1 MNMKYMIKI
10 SVLLVFGLI
19 FNSCAS
25 DPGFSHR
32 NTDKDIPIEKLAYML
47 NDSLRRPALKNQEI
61 GVLTFANLNNLE
73 EAEPLGRRLQEKLS
87 HALFDLGFRILE
99 IRVGKDIRFWPLV
112 GELNLT
118 RVKELLNDSKF
129 AGIKLL
135 VMGTYIDAG
144 DYIYVNGRIVELE
157 TAMVKA
163 SGEIK
168 IERGRYLGKLLD
180 LGDEKAADRSE
191 VYERF
196 PIKPDKKK

>member
-1 MNMKYMIKI
+1 MNYIRKI
-10 SVLLVFGLI
+10 SVLLALGLF
-19 FNSCAS
+19 FNACAS
-25 DPGFSHR
+25 NPGFSNR

-87 HALFDLGFRILE
+87 HALFELGFRIVE
-99 IRVGKDIRFWPLV
+99 IRVGKDIRFRPLV

-129 AGIKLL
+129 AGLKLL
-135 VMGTYIDAG
+135 VLGTYIDAG

-168 IERGRYLGKLLD
+168 IQKGRYLGKLLE
-180 LGDEKAADRSE
+180 LGDEKAADRSY

-196 PIKPDKKK
+196 PVKPNKEE

>member
-1 MNMKYMIKI
+1 MKYMIKI

>member
-1 MNMKYMIKI
+1 MKYIIKI

-19 FNSCAS
+19 FNNCAS

-32 NTDKDIPIEKLAYML
+32 NTDKDIPIGELAYML

-73 EAEPLGRRLQEKLS
+73 EAEPLGRRLQEKLA
-87 HALFDLGFRILE
+87 HALFDLGFRIVE
-99 IRVGKDIRFWPLV
+99 IRVGKDIRFRPLV

-118 RVKELLNDSKF
+118 RVQELLNESKF
-129 AGIKLL
+129 AGLKLL

-157 TAMVKA
+157 TAQVKA

-168 IERGRYLGKLLD
+168 IEKGKYLAKLLE
-180 LGDEKAADRSE
+180 LGDDKETDRSA

-196 PIKPDKKK
+196 PVKPDKKE

>member
-10 SVLLVFGLI
+10 SVLLAFGLI

-25 DPGFSHR
+25 NPGFSHR
-32 NTDKDIPIEKLAYML
+32 NTDKDIPIEELAYVL

-73 EAEPLGRRLQEKLS
+73 QAEPLGRHLQEKLS
-87 HALFDLGFRILE
+87 HALFDLGFRIVE
-99 IRVGKDIRFWPLV
+99 IRIGKDIRFRPLV

-118 RVKELLNDSKF
+118 RVQELLNESKF
-129 AGIKLL
+129 AGLKLL
-135 VMGTYIDAG
+135 VVGTYIDAG
-144 DYIYVNGRIVELE
+144 DYIYVNGRIVELQ
-157 TAMVKA
+157 TAQVKA

-168 IERGRYLGKLLD
+168 IEKGKYLAKLLEI
-180 LGDEKAADRSE
+180 GDDESADRSE

-196 PIKPDKKK
+196 PVTPDKK

>member
-1 MNMKYMIKI
+1 MKYMIKI
-10 SVLLVFGLI
+10 SVLLAFALI
-19 FNSCAS
+19 CNACAS

-32 NTDKDIPIEKLAYML
+32 NTDKDIPIEKLAYIL

-87 HALFDLGFRILE
+87 HALFELGFRIVE
-99 IRVGKDIRFWPLV
+99 IRVGKDIRFRPLV

-118 RVKELLNDSKF
+118 RVKELLNDSEF
-129 AGIKLL
+129 AGLKLL

-157 TAMVKA
+157 TAQVKA

-168 IERGRYLGKLLD
+168 IQKGRYLEKLLD
-180 LGDEKAADRSE
+180 IDDEKAADRSE

-196 PIKPDKKK
+196 PVKSHKTE